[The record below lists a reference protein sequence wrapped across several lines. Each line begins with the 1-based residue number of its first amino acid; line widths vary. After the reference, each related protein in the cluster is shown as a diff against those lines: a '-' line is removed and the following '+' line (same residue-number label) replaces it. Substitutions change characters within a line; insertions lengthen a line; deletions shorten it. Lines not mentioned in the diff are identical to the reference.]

1 MRCCSRRNRRHSVGV
16 LSTHR
21 RVIGSAHLLISPDL
35 VARRVRRVL
44 REVRAMSEVSSPSLV
59 PAEGFDTD
67 VYVVMEELD
76 HLGRVYRETD
86 EERADRETMI
96 RDLIAGRYGQP
107 VRIVAFN
114 TAQGWCRDVSEE
126 IAREL

>member
-1 MRCCSRRNRRHSVGV
+1 MSDV
-16 LSTHR
+16 
-21 RVIGSAHLLISPDL
+21 ASP
-35 VARRVRRVL
+35 
-44 REVRAMSEVSSPSLV
+44 PLV
-59 PAEGFDTD
+59 PTEGFDTD
-67 VYVVMEELD
+67 VHVVMEELD

-86 EERADRETMI
+86 EERADRETLI

-126 IAREL
+126 IARELLKRAYALGGELTEPVNAFVQFEMERAKRRLALASPLRS